1 MQPFANVLQNKCSN
15 KFFDIHKKISVLQ
28 SLFNKVTGLMACIF
42 ITTQV
47 FSRRKVTRRKKCG
60 MRPYI
65 YDVHSK
71 SRWQVLKVVMYL
83 WILLFLNNS
92 SIVEFYGRSGWEGD
106 HNIGDKC
113 MTPKLVIFYDVHVSW
128 MQEKIHHG
136 QGQRHFIKCAHRKT
150 GCRLIVVRTHIN

>member
-15 KFFDIHKKISVLQ
+15 KFFDIHKKIPVLQ

-128 MQEKIHHG
+128 MQEKIYHG
-136 QGQRHFIKCAHRKT
+136 QGQRPFIKCVHRKT